1 MVVVRKGSWIDVER
15 DAKWIA
21 LHLGRPGLAPLEPD
35 DIDELAALLD
45 EEHFSAGTTVFRI
58 GGAPTS
64 VGIIRRGALELSR
77 ELNGRRV
84 VLQILRPGD
93 AVGDIGVFL
102 RLTAPYDGIAL
113 EDTVILTIDS
123 VEFHRLLEERP
134 RLALRWLNVL
144 SSRLVG
150 YQARVTE
157 LLAGGLEA
165 QVASVLVRRADQ
177 GVVNLK
183 QSSLAELVG
192 GGRTSVNR
200 VLKRF
205 EEQNLV
211 RVRYGQVEL
220 VDEVGLARVAGLRRR
235 RRRSRVRSAHR
246 AAVDQPG
253 NEPTFAGA
261 AAGSD

>member
-1 MVVVRKGSWIDVER
+1 MER

-21 LHLGRPGLAPLEPD
+21 QHLGRPGLAPLEPD
-35 DIDELAALLD
+35 DIDELTALLG
-45 EEHFSAGTTVFRI
+45 EEHFPAGTTVFRI
-58 GGAPTS
+58 GDAPTR

-123 VEFHRLLEERP
+123 VQFHRLLEERP
-134 RLALRWLNVL
+134 RLALRWLNAL
-144 SSRLVG
+144 SSRLVS

-220 VDEVGLARVAGLRRR
+220 VDEVGVARVAGLRRR
-235 RRRSRVRSAHR
+235 RRRSRVRSPHR
-246 AAVDQPG
+246 AVHRPG

-261 AAGSD
+261 IAGSD